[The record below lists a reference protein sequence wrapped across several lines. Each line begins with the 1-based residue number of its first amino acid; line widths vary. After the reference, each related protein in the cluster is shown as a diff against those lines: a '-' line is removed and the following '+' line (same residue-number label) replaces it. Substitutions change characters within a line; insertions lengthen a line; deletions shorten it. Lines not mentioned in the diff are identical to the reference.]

1 MADLEKARKSLD
13 VNLKKMK
20 EQETILNN
28 LATEKQICE
37 NQKMQF
43 LQMAES
49 VKLTS
54 SQNNVRI

>member
-13 VNLKKMK
+13 VYQKKMK
-20 EQETILNN
+20 EQESTIHH
-28 LATEKQICE
+28 LATQKQILE
-37 NQKMQF
+37 NQKKQL

-54 SQNNVRI
+54 SQNNVGI